1 MAGWRLRKLCNP
13 VAWRKRYL
21 CISKNLQ
28 TWKKNIS
35 TGTNVHAMNTMTTA
49 TTMSTIMSITM
60 NTTTMST
67 IMSITMNT
75 TTMNTTITTGK
86 GSTAA

>member
-1 MAGWRLRKLCNP
+1 MC
-13 VAWRKRYL
+13 YL

-49 TTMSTIMSITM
+49 TTMSTIMNITM
-60 NTTTMST
+60 NTTTT
-67 IMSITMNT
+67 ATTMNT
-75 TTMNTTITTGK
+75 ITNTTATNTTITTRK
-86 GSTAA
+86 GSTGV

>member
-35 TGTNVHAMNTMTTA
+35 TGTNVLA
-49 TTMSTIMSITM
+49 MSTIMSITM
-60 NTTTMST
+60 NTMTTTM
-67 IMSITMNT
+67 TMNT
-75 TTMNTTITTGK
+75 MTTTTATNTTITTGK
-86 GSTAA
+86 GCTAA

>member
-1 MAGWRLRKLCNP
+1 MAEWRLWKLCNP
-13 VAWRKRYL
+13 VARRKRYL

-35 TGTNVHAMNTMTTA
+35 TGTNVHAMSTTMSTIMNITMNTMTTAMTTA
-49 TTMSTIMSITM
+49 TTMNTIT
-60 NTTTMST
+60 NTTAT
-67 IMSITMNT
+67 
-75 TTMNTTITTGK
+75 NTTITTGK